1 MSISRFTAA
10 DAAWVRFGDAGVYI
24 GNVLHERN
32 STSMGGGFACFL
44 PEAAMTW
51 TPSYDEV
58 IVVRSGE
65 FTVDSETGSTTAGP
79 GELVWVKASVPVTFR
94 AGREKTWIAF
104 ATYPI
109 WDATPESKAQAA
121 ALQPVDGPP
130 AD

>member
-1 MSISRFTAA
+1 MSTSRFTTD

-24 GNVLHERN
+24 GNVLHEKN
-32 STSMGGGFACFL
+32 STSMGAGFACFL
-44 PEAAMTW
+44 PGAAMTW

-65 FTVDSETGSTTAGP
+65 FTVDSQDGCTTAGP
-79 GELVWVKASVPVTFR
+79 GELVWVRASVPVTFR
-94 AGREKTWIAF
+94 AGRETTWIAF

-109 WDATPESKAQAA
+109 WDSTPESKAQAQ